1 MPVQEVKILEMAEKF
16 VELEALPREYPR
28 RFLPSDLPAGE
39 WKELAPFFADLEKRS
54 LSSRKDIEQALLDLS
69 ELLSAVEEE
78 GAIRYIR
85 MTCDTTNPEYERA
98 FLAFVENVLPKVEDN
113 LHRLRVRF
121 VQSPAWSDLP
131 ADRYQV
137 LKRKWENAV
146 RIFREENI
154 PLKVEEE
161 KLGQRYQKIFG
172 AMTVEFEGR
181 EQTLQQMAKYLEE
194 PDRLIRERAW
204 ELIAERRLR
213 DKDEIEDIYEELLSL
228 RAKRAANAGFENFR
242 DYAFQERERFYYGP
256 RECEEFHKG
265 VEEALVPL
273 LRLLHKERAKRMGLK
288 KLRPWDL
295 LVDPEGRPPLRPFDA
310 PEDLVHGMGE
320 VFLRLDSRLGRLFQR
335 MADLGLLDLA
345 NRPGKAPGGY
355 QQTLTERRLPFI
367 FMNAVGRD
375 QDLWTLLHESGHA
388 FHTLLC
394 RDEPLYM
401 YRDPP
406 LEFAEVASMG
416 MELLASPFLAVFYPK
431 EEMRQRSLKEH
442 LYGIVRLLCWVATID
457 AFQHWVYTHPGHG
470 RAERHRAWVEIFR
483 RFGGLEDW
491 TGYEEVLEHE
501 WHRQLHLFLAPFYYI
516 EYGIAQL
523 GALELWRAS
532 QEDRARALDGYV
544 RALSLGGSRP
554 LPELFATA
562 GLAFDFGPA
571 VLSRAAHAL
580 HKAIMA
586 S

>member
-1 MPVQEVKILEMAEKF
+1 MAKTFLDPAE
-16 VELEALPREYPR
+16 LPREHPR
-28 RFLPSDLPAGE
+28 RFLPVDLCGGE
-39 WKELAPFFADLEKRS
+39 WNELAPLFMDLQKRS
-54 LSSRKDIEQALLDLS
+54 LSSLNDVEQALLDVS
-69 ELLSAVEEE
+69 ELLAAVEEE

-98 FLAFVENVLPKVEDN
+98 YLAFLENVVPKVEEA

-121 VQSPAWSDLP
+121 TQSPAWKELP
-131 ADRYQV
+131 PKRYEV
-137 LKRKWENAV
+137 LQRKWENAV
-146 RIFREENI
+146 RIFCEENI

-181 EQTLQQMAKYLEE
+181 TQTLQQMAKYLED
-194 PDRLIRERAW
+194 PDRRLRERAW
-204 ELIAERRLR
+204 ELIAERRLQ
-213 DKDEIEDIYEELLSL
+213 DKDEIEAIFEELLSL
-228 RAKRAANAGFENFR
+228 REKRGKNAGFEDFR
-242 DYAFQERERFYYGP
+242 DYAFRERERFDYGP

-265 VEEALVPL
+265 VEKAVVPL
-273 LRLLHKERAKRMGLK
+273 LRLLHKERAKRLGLK

-295 LVDPEGRPPLRPFDA
+295 LVDPEGRPPLRPFEA
-310 PEDLVHGMGE
+310 PEDLVQGASEM
-320 VFLRLDSRLGRLFQR
+320 FRRLDQRLGQLFWR
-335 MADLGLLDLA
+335 MAELKLLDVA

-355 QQTLTERRLPFI
+355 QSTLSERRLPFI

-394 RDEPLYM
+394 RDEPLHM

-416 MELLASPFLAVFYPK
+416 MELLASPYLDVFYP
-431 EEMRQRSLKEH
+431 EEEERKRSLEEH

-457 AFQHWVYTHPGHG
+457 AFQHWIYTRPGHS
-470 RAERHRAWVEIFR
+470 RAERHKVWVEIFR

-523 GALELWRAS
+523 GALELWRRS
-532 QEDRARALDGYV
+532 REDRAQALEGYV

-554 LPELFATA
+554 LPELFAAA

-571 VLSRAAHAL
+571 VLSHAAHTL
-580 HKAIMA
+580 HQAIMA